1 MIRALVF
8 ACSLA
13 ATFELRAGVT
23 PVQKVI
29 QLMKEMHA
37 KGVTEKQDEE
47 VAFTTFKGWCDSTA
61 TNKQKAIKEAEELM
75 EQFEADIA
83 AAESD
88 VVKLTDEIAAL
99 NAEIDSKK
107 ADMASATEERE
118 KEKALYKKTHV
129 DYSESVEAVAKAKT
143 VISAQAGDVPQMLL
157 QTAATLR
164 GKDYVPRS
172 ALRVLDAYLQS
183 GAGTPAPP
191 EELSVSA
198 PEANAYEFQS
208 DNIVKMLDDM
218 GDKFDDKRNKLET
231 EEMNDKHSYDKLM
244 QTLQDTGEK
253 LKRQRSR
260 KAERKTQREEDAAS
274 AKGELK
280 DTTASRD
287 EDQKY
292 LDDAVAGCEQ
302 KSADYEQRQKLR
314 AEELE
319 AINKAIEI
327 ISGEAVSGAAD
338 KHLPALVQIGDNSF
352 ALRASAAER
361 ESQSQS
367 KAAVFLSTKAE
378 ELHSRMLSV
387 LAARAAADPF
397 GKVRKMI
404 KDMIIKLMEEA
415 NEETEHKG
423 WCDGE
428 LGANKVQR
436 DAKTEDVNTL
446 TAQADQLTAD
456 IAKLTQELA
465 DLATEITE
473 LDAAVTS
480 ATEIR
485 TKEKAKNEATIAD
498 AKAAQEAVK
507 SALAVLKE
515 FYAKAAEATA
525 LVQQPTAM
533 DDAPATFDSSFK
545 GQQSE
550 SGGVVGMLE
559 VIASDFARLESE
571 TTSEEDSAS
580 SEYKTFMNDSGVDR
594 ATKAADA
601 DNKGKLK
608 TRKDGEL
615 TTTKSDLKG
624 AQGELDAA
632 LAYYDKLKPS
642 CVDAGVNYEER
653 VARREAEIQSLGEAL
668 KILSGEDI

>member
-1 MIRALVF
+1 MIRAVLF

-13 ATFELRAGVT
+13 NAYELRAGVT

-29 QLMKEMHA
+29 QLMNEMHA
-37 KGVTEKQDEE
+37 KGVQEKQDEE
-47 VAFTTFKGWCDSTA
+47 VAFTTFKQWCDNTA
-61 TNKQKAIKEAEELM
+61 SNKQKAIKEAEELM
-75 EQFEADIA
+75 EQLEADIA

-88 VVKLTDEIAAL
+88 VSTLTDEIAAI
-99 NAEIDSKK
+99 NAEMDSKEK
-107 ADMASATEERE
+107 DMQAATEIRDSE
-118 KEKALYKKTHV
+118 KEDYKKTHT
-129 DYSESVEAVAKAKT
+129 DYSESIEAVTKAEA
-143 VISAQAGDVPQMLL
+143 VISAKSGDVTQAMMLL
-157 QTAATLR
+157 QTVSKKR
-164 GKDYVPRS
+164 YVPANAR
-172 ALRVLDAYLQS
+172 RVLDAFLET
-183 GAGTPAPP
+183 ATPAPP
-191 EELSVSA
+191 AGLSVTA

-208 DNIVKMLDDM
+208 SGIVDMLEKLKE
-218 GDKFDDKRNKLET
+218 KFEDQRSELEK
-231 EEMNDKHSYDKLM
+231 EEMDAKHAYEMLM
-244 QTLQDTGEK
+244 QQLQDTIEK
-253 LKRQRSR
+253 LKKQLGR
-260 KAERKTQREEDAAS
+260 KTERKTQREEDAAT

-287 EDQKY
+287 EDQTY

-302 KSADYEQRQKLR
+302 KSSDFEERQKLR

-319 AINKAIEI
+319 AITKAIEI
-327 ISGEAVSGAAD
+327 ISGGAVSGAAD
-338 KHLPALVQIGDNSF
+338 KHLPSLVQKPSL
-352 ALRASAAER
+352 ALRASTTS
-361 ESQSQS
+361 ESQGRVAEFLQS
-367 KAAVFLSTKAE
+367 KAD
-378 ELHSRMLSV
+378 ELHSKMLSL

-397 GKVRKMI
+397 VKVKKMI

-436 DAKTEDVNTL
+436 EAKTEDVNTL

-456 IAKLTQELA
+456 IAKLSQELA
-465 DLATEITE
+465 DLAQEITE
-473 LDAAVTS
+473 LDAAVAE

-525 LVQQPTAM
+525 LMQQPSAM
-533 DDAPATFDSSFK
+533 DDAPETFDSSFK
-545 GQQSE
+545 GQQAE
-550 SGGVVGMLE
+550 GGGVVGMLE
-559 VIASDFARLESE
+559 VIASDFARLESD
-571 TTSEEDSAS
+571 TTAAEESAS
-580 SEYKTFMNDSGVDR
+580 QEYKTFSSDSAVDR
-594 ATKAADA
+594 ATKAAET
-601 DNKGKLK
+601 DNKEKLK

-615 TTTKSDLKG
+615 TTTKKDLKG

-642 CVDAGVNYEER
+642 CVDSGVSYEER
-653 VARREAEIQSLGEAL
+653 VQRREAEIQSLQEAL
-668 KILSGEDI
+668 KILSGEEI

>member
-1 MIRALVF
+1 M
-8 ACSLA
+8 
-13 ATFELRAGVT
+13 
-23 PVQKVI
+23 
-29 QLMKEMHA
+29 
-37 KGVTEKQDEE
+37 
-47 VAFTTFKGWCDSTA
+47 
-61 TNKQKAIKEAEELM
+61 
-75 EQFEADIA
+75 
-83 AAESD
+83 
-88 VVKLTDEIAAL
+88 
-99 NAEIDSKK
+99 
-107 ADMASATEERE
+107 
-118 KEKALYKKTHV
+118 
-129 DYSESVEAVAKAKT
+129 
-143 VISAQAGDVPQMLL
+143 
-157 QTAATLR
+157 
-164 GKDYVPRS
+164 
-172 ALRVLDAYLQS
+172 RVLDAYLQGAS
-183 GAGTPAPP
+183 TAGTPAPP
-191 EELSVSA
+191 EELSVAA

-208 DNIVKMLDDM
+208 AGIVNMLDKLE
-218 GDKFDDKRNKLET
+218 DKFDDQRNELEKD
-231 EEMNDKHSYDKLM
+231 EMSNKHKYEMMM
-244 QTLQDTGEK
+244 QQLQDTTEK
-253 LKRQRSR
+253 LKKQLGR
-260 KAERKTQREEDAAS
+260 KAERKTQRQEDGAE

-302 KSADYEQRQKLR
+302 KSSDFEERQKLR

-319 AINKAIEI
+319 AISKAIEI
-327 ISGEAVSGAAD
+327 ISGEAVSGSAD
-338 KHLPALVQIGDNSF
+338 KHLPSLVQKQSF
-352 ALRASAAER
+352 ALRAVSTSASQGKVAE
-361 ESQSQS
+361 
-367 KAAVFLSTKAE
+367 FLAQKAE
-378 ELHSRMLSV
+378 ELHSKTLSL

-397 GKVRKMI
+397 VKVKKMI

-473 LDAAVTS
+473 LDAAIKS

-525 LVQQPTAM
+525 LMQQPTAM